1 MVRDAGDPDGAAVIY
16 FHGSPGSRL
25 DVQLAEQHAEADRV
39 RLISFD
45 RPGYGGSEP
54 GSFGLHQM
62 ALHAESVAD
71 QLSVGSFAALGWS
84 GGGPFALA
92 TAAVLGDRVSRVGLA
107 CAPGPFQQVPGALDG
122 LDESSLN
129 ALCLLPDD
137 PDAAAAQFSVGS
149 ELLLSV
155 RDDETTFMDGMEAL
169 FGNAD
174 RSVVS
179 DPLLRHH
186 LFVTMH
192 EGLKQGFGGVAWDN
206 IAWVG
211 PWDVD
216 LHAVRCPVHLWYG
229 EADQSIPLVHGEW
242 LAEHLYDTHLVV
254 EPGAGHL
261 WPLRRFPMMLR
272 TITAA
277 R

>member
-1 MVRDAGDPDGAAVIY
+1 MVRDAGDPDGAPVIY

-25 DVQLAEQHAEADRV
+25 DVQLVEQHAEADKV

-54 GSFGLHQM
+54 ASFGLHQV
-62 ALHAESVAD
+62 ALHAERIAD
-71 QLSVGSFAALGWS
+71 ELRVGSFVTLGWS

-92 TAAVLGDRVSRVGLA
+92 TAAVLGDRVRRVGLA

-122 LDESSLN
+122 LDEPSCN
-129 ALCLLPDD
+129 ALRLLPDD
-137 PDAAAAQFSVGS
+137 PEGAVEQFSVGS

-169 FGNAD
+169 FGDAD

-179 DPLLRHH
+179 DPSLRHH

-192 EGLKQGFGGVAWDN
+192 EGLKHGFDGVARDN
-206 IAWVG
+206 VAWVG

-216 LHAVRCPVHLWYG
+216 LRGVRCPVLLWYG

-242 LAEHLYDTHLVV
+242 LAEHLYDTELVV

-261 WPLRRFPMMLR
+261 WPLQQMRTMLR
-272 TITAA
+272 SITAVT
-277 R
+277 